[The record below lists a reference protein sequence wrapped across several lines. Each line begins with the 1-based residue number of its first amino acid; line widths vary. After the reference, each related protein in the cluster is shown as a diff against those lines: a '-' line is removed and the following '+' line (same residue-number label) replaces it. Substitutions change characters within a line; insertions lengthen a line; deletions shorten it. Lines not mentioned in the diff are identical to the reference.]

1 MYGIFLTQIGGRID
15 MEDLTRKQKQ
25 VLNFIKDYWLRNNSS
40 PTIREIMARFKFKA
54 LGTVQDYLKT
64 LERKGYIKKERDKA
78 RAISLI
84 GFKKTLRDI
93 VEVPVLGKVAAGQ
106 PILAVE
112 NIEGYVAIDK
122 IWARGENI
130 FALKVQGDSM
140 VNAGI
145 YDDDFVIVKQQPTAE
160 NGQIVVALI
169 DDEATVKRFF
179 KSGNSVTLK
188 SENPRIKPFVY
199 QESDAKNISIVGKV
213 IGVFRKYC

>member
-1 MYGIFLTQIGGRID
+1 
-15 MEDLTRKQKQ
+15 MEDLTKKQKQ
-25 VLNFIKDYWLRNNSS
+25 VLTFIKDYWLRNNSS

-64 LERKGYIKKERDKA
+64 LEKKGYIKKEKDKE
-78 RAISLI
+78 RAISLT

-93 VEVPVLGKVAAGQ
+93 VEVPVLGRVAAGQ

-122 IWARGENI
+122 SWARGENI

-169 DDEATVKRFF
+169 DDEATV
-179 KSGNSVTLK
+179 
-188 SENPRIKPFVY
+188 
-199 QESDAKNISIVGKV
+199 
-213 IGVFRKYC
+213 